1 MSGAH
6 VRDSATGTDYKMEAA
21 HHLLVH
27 PPGTSN
33 TTFTKDDF
41 SFQEM
46 LLLPEA
52 CISIAHV
59 QH

>member
-6 VRDSATGTDYKMEAA
+6 DRDSATGTDYKMEAA
-21 HHLLVH
+21 HRLLVH
-27 PPGTSN
+27 PPGT
-33 TTFTKDDF
+33 TFAKDDF

-52 CISIAHV
+52 CISMNC
-59 QH
+59 